1 MFFLN
6 MFNKTKRKVIPL
18 AYYLNYEQDGE
29 YSEEN
34 YNDVTLANP
43 DDFPEELFEK
53 IIIMTKRLHEMGV
66 YEEKEIV
73 RFIIPKMLEALE
85 TGGIL
90 SGVSISS
97 FDTAG
102 IVFGENYAGW
112 IYKGE
117 TKKKDEI
124 LYRVPYQ
131 LIFYHSKKEDNY
143 FICKTKDKLEL
154 RQNKVSVT
162 NSENKE
168 RIIKNTKSISLTEIE
183 MKELKASFSILFM
196 YTKMNILLKM
206 KKLGYLTFA
215 EKIAEDFC
223 TSTTK
228 EAFISCVNKYFS
240 LSISKEDENNF
251 VYENLSFKEFLLELL
266 IRNNESSPLSSSY
279 AGIIK
284 WAEEKTG
291 IKIRPKKEYHDHM
304 EFISHLSD
312 VLAAKEYYL
321 YFLIKKDVFQQTALL
336 LKKEKQEPL
345 LGKQNDIFE
354 PNSNFSY
361 EITALSEDLLDRY
374 AEDISIERKVREN
387 AKIFYHI
394 IGVENIDTMM
404 MNIIG
409 NRVLDYALFQNYY
422 LSVVCSDEDR
432 DIYDILSELLSRYD
446 MPDLIKNASDCDV
459 TLDALYFLEFE
470 AVNPVDR
477 AILYAPLIRQNKK
490 LLYSFEAG
498 DYFYLGIIEDTVE
511 TKESFIK
518 CANNLLEMKEIENYV
533 IYDNEDKEMSVNLL
547 SGMDITIDGKHMYT
561 QKELKEKFY
570 KENAENISKEEADT
584 YLSRIVIKKPE
595 VKICVSNYEED
606 EEEPE
611 FTIKAENGKYF
622 TNLDLLFQ
630 IQKHL
635 VEKIDFAKVF
645 GDEICILSLRLSVDR
660 EKYYLFWDAA

>member
-1 MFFLN
+1 MSFLN

-18 AYYLNYEQDGE
+18 AYYLDYEQDGE
-29 YSEEN
+29 YTEEN
-34 YNDVTLANP
+34 CNDVTFANP
-43 DDFPEELFEK
+43 DDFPENLFER

-73 RFIIPKMLEALE
+73 RFIIPKMLDTLE
-85 TGGIL
+85 VGGIL
-90 SGVSISS
+90 SGVSISN

-112 IYKGE
+112 IYKGK
-117 TKKKDEI
+117 TKKRNEI
-124 LYRVPYQ
+124 FYRVPYQ

-143 FICKTKDKLEL
+143 FICKTKDRLEL

-168 RIIKNTKSISLTEIE
+168 HIIKNTKSISLTEIE

-196 YTKMNILLKM
+196 FIKMQILLKM
-206 KKLGYLTFA
+206 KKLGYSAFA
-215 EKIAEDFC
+215 EKIAEYFC

-228 EAFISCVNKYFS
+228 DAFISCVNKYFS
-240 LSISKEDENNF
+240 LSISKEDEHNF
-251 VYENLSFKEFLLELL
+251 VYEDRSFKDFLSELL
-266 IRNNESSPLSSSY
+266 VRNNDCLPLSSSY

-284 WAEEKTG
+284 WVEEKTG

-312 VLAAKEYYL
+312 ILAAKEYYL
-321 YFLIKKDVFQQTALL
+321 YFMIKKDVFQQTALL

-345 LGKQNDIFE
+345 LAKELHIFE

-361 EITALSEDLLDRY
+361 EITALSEDLPDRY
-374 AEDISIERKVREN
+374 AEDISIERKVRES

-422 LSVVCSDEDR
+422 LSVVCSDEGR
-432 DIYDILSELLSRYD
+432 DIYDILSGLLSRYD
-446 MPDLIKNASDCDV
+446 MPDLIKNACDCDS

-490 LLYSFEAG
+490 LLYSLEAG
-498 DYFYLGIIEDTVE
+498 DYFYLGIIEDNIE
-511 TKESFIK
+511 TKKSFIK
-518 CANNLLEMKEIENYV
+518 CVNNLLEMKEIENYV
-533 IYDNEDKEMSVNLL
+533 IYDSEDKELSVNLL

-561 QKELKEKFY
+561 QKDLKEKFY
-570 KENAENISKEEADT
+570 KENAENISQEEADK
-584 YLSRIVIKKPE
+584 YLSRIAIKKTE
-595 VKICVSNYEED
+595 VKICISNY

-630 IQKHL
+630 IHKQL

-645 GDEICILSLRLSVDR
+645 GDKICILSLRLSVARDT
-660 EKYYLFWDAA
+660 YYLFWNAA

>member
-1 MFFLN
+1 MSFLN
-6 MFNKTKRKVIPL
+6 IFNKTNRKVIPL
-18 AYYLNYEQDGE
+18 AYYLDYEQDGE
-29 YSEEN
+29 YIEEN
-34 YNDVTLANP
+34 FNDVTLADP

-73 RFIIPKMLEALE
+73 RFIIPKMLETLE

-117 TKKKDEI
+117 TKKRDE
-124 LYRVPYQ
+124 LFYRVPYQ

-143 FICKTKDKLEL
+143 FICKTKDRLEL

-168 RIIKNTKSISLTEIE
+168 HIIKNTKSINLTEIE

-196 YTKMNILLKM
+196 YIKMNILLKM
-206 KKLGYLTFA
+206 KKLGYSAFA
-215 EKIAEDFC
+215 EKIAEHFC
-223 TSTTK
+223 ASTTK
-228 EAFISCVNKYFS
+228 DEFISCVNKYFS

-251 VYENLSFKEFLLELL
+251 VYENLSFKEFLSDLL
-266 IRNNESSPLSSSY
+266 IRNNDSSPLSSSY

-312 VLAAKEYYL
+312 ILAAKKYYL
-321 YFLIKKDVFQQTALL
+321 YFLMKEDVLHKTHLL
-336 LKKEKQEPL
+336 IAKQ
-345 LGKQNDIFE
+345 KHIFE
-354 PNSNFSY
+354 NNSNFSY
-361 EITALSEDLLDRY
+361 EITALSEDLIDRY
-374 AEDISIERKVREN
+374 AEDISIERKVRES

-422 LSVVCSDEDR
+422 LSVVCSDEDM

-446 MPDLIKNASDCDV
+446 MPDLIKNASDCDS
-459 TLDALYFLEFE
+459 TLDDLYFLEFE

-477 AILYAPLIRQNKK
+477 AILYAGLIRQNKK

-498 DYFYLGIIEDTVE
+498 DYFYLGIIEDNIE

-518 CANNLLEMKEIENYV
+518 CVDNLLEMKEIENYV
-533 IYDNEDKEMSVNLL
+533 IYDGEDKEMPVNLL
-547 SGMDITIDGKHMYT
+547 SGMDITIDGEHIYT
-561 QKELKEKFY
+561 QEELKEKFY
-570 KENAENISKEEADT
+570 KENAENISQEEADK
-584 YLSRIVIKKPE
+584 YLSRIAIKKPE
-595 VKICVSNYEED
+595 VKICVSNY

-630 IQKHL
+630 IHKQL

-645 GDEICILSLRLSVDR
+645 DDKICILSLRLRLSVERD
-660 EKYYLFWDAA
+660 KYYLFWDAA